1 MQVLF
6 EGEVKPDEVKIYR
19 GFQIKDTACLWL
31 LSKNLNIQECK
42 TTAIVCMRAL
52 SAISCA
58 CVCVYIHTHTHN
70 KPTRKTKTN
79 FSQQW
84 KHPTK
89 HQIIINNSVSPH
101 NL

>member
-31 LSKNLNIQECK
+31 LSKNLNTQECK

-52 SAISCA
+52 SAISYQLSA
-58 CVCVYIHTHTHN
+58 VSVCVYTYIHTHTHTIN
-70 KPTRKTKTN
+70 PPEKLKPTSLNSGNIQQNTK
-79 FSQQW
+79 S
-84 KHPTK
+84 
-89 HQIIINNSVSPH
+89 
-101 NL
+101 

>member
-58 CVCVYIHTHTHN
+58 CVCVYIHTHTH
-70 KPTRKTKTN
+70 T
-79 FSQQW
+79 Q
-84 KHPTK
+84 
-89 HQIIINNSVSPH
+89 
-101 NL
+101 

>member
-52 SAISCA
+52 SAISYQLCL
-58 CVCVYIHTHTHN
+58 CVCIHIYIHTHT
-70 KPTRKTKTN
+70 
-79 FSQQW
+79 Q
-84 KHPTK
+84 
-89 HQIIINNSVSPH
+89 
-101 NL
+101 